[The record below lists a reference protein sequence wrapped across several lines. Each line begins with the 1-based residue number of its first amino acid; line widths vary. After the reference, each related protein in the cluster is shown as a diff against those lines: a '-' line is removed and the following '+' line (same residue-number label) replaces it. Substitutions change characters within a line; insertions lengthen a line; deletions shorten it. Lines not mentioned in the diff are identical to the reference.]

1 MVTEVG
7 DGRFVVFPPH
17 DGDLP
22 PLKPPTGLFGIY
34 EVTGELRTIRQNL
47 PPKGTATRDA
57 IIQWTKQLREKG
69 CYVRPSNYAVDHT
82 GIIDPN

>member
-7 DGRFVVFPPH
+7 DDQFVVFPPH
-17 DGDLP
+17 DGTLP

-34 EVTGELRTIRQNL
+34 EVTGELGAIRKNL

-57 IIQWTKQLREKG
+57 ILEWIKQLKQNG
-69 CYVRPSNYAVDHT
+69 CYIRPGNYAVKQT
-82 GIIDPN
+82 EIVDPS